1 MAHSMIRSRPDPL
14 LVSRAIRICVRM
26 LGARARKGR
35 SGKNTY
41 GVNDRFLCVR
51 GMQLTLT
58 SQRSQEVSFGCMRE
72 RERERA
78 RER

>member
-1 MAHSMIRSRPDPL
+1 M
-14 LVSRAIRICVRM
+14 
-26 LGARARKGR
+26 ARARKGG

-58 SQRSQEVSFGCMRE
+58 SQRRPRSE
-72 RERERA
+72 RERGRGWLVLACVLLCECYA
-78 RER
+78 R